1 MTAGDR
7 LPSTLWRL
15 LEGAVA
21 DLPPHA
27 RRDLYRRQIL
37 ALHGPLSNLL
47 LATAVVQ
54 FVHGLI
60 WLLWIDESLHVRG
73 LQGAAWQLAAGLLLV
88 ALALRFRVQESVR
101 RRRQAGALFLAVVL
115 ACLAVPGTDWPQLSL
130 VYLAGVLLIPLAGLP
145 LIVRPAVAWAGL
157 ALCSAVLGMMLWLVQ
172 ATPGEK
178 MAFAFY
184 FAVSACVG
192 MVLRRAR
199 ANLAVRLDREVESL
213 WQRATRDL
221 LTGLLNRHGWMG
233 LANTSLMDAVASGK
247 QPAVLFLDVDHF
259 KRTNDTHGHLVGDE
273 LLRRLGQLVQSRL
286 GPQDLAARLG
296 GEEFACLLPNGGAD
310 AAAALAMRLAED
322 YRELAGDYG
331 STLSIGISLYQ
342 PGDLLNDLLA
352 RAAAARDQAQRA
364 GRDRIVFAD

>member
-115 ACLAVPGTDWPQLSL
+115 ACLAVPGTDWPQLFL
-130 VYLAGVLLIPLAGLP
+130 FYLAGVLLIPLSGLP

-178 MAFAFY
+178 MAFALY

-199 ANLAVRLDREVESL
+199 ANLAVRPDRAVEAP

-221 LTGLLNRHGWMG
+221 RAG

-310 AAAALAMRLAED
+310 AAAAL
-322 YRELAGDYG
+322 
-331 STLSIGISLYQ
+331 
-342 PGDLLNDLLA
+342 
-352 RAAAARDQAQRA
+352 
-364 GRDRIVFAD
+364 